1 MTANVKFT
9 ADRLEL
15 EEVLVRQF
23 RALQEMIALTKK
35 ERTYLLSE
43 PDLVIQTVE
52 DKEVLLDA
60 MSLMEDKCRKIV
72 QELSLDLSLHSENTS
87 IRDLL
92 PFLKPEDASRIK
104 NLSEGITSLAS
115 QARELN
121 RANQAIA
128 YTKLEWLKAT
138 QEFLISIFQPDTGYR
153 SPKGGPLNREAAGM
167 GLEIRI

>member
-1 MTANVKFT
+1 MTEHDKFT
-9 ADRLEL
+9 KDRLEL

-23 RALQEMIALTKK
+23 RVLQEMIALTKK
-35 ERTYLLSE
+35 ERNCLLND
-43 PDLVIQTVE
+43 PDLVIQIVE
-52 DKEVLLDA
+52 DKEVLLDS
-60 MSLMEDKCRKIV
+60 MSLMEDKCRKVV
-72 QELSLDLSLHSENTS
+72 QDLSLAVSLHSENTS

-92 PFLKPEDASRIK
+92 PYFKPEDAGRIR

-128 YTKLEWLKAT
+128 FTKLEWLKAT

-153 SPKGGPLNREAAGM
+153 SPKGGNLNRDATGM
-167 GLEIRI
+167 GVEVRI

>member
-1 MTANVKFT
+1 MTANDKFT

-23 RALQEMIALTKK
+23 RALQEMIALTRK

-43 PDLVIQTVE
+43 PDLVIQIVE
-52 DKEVLLDA
+52 DKEVLLDVV
-60 MSLMEDKCRKIV
+60 SLMEDKCRKIV
-72 QELSLDLSLHSENTS
+72 QELSLDLSLRSENTS

-153 SPKGGPLNREAAGM
+153 SPKGGPLSREAAGM

>member
-1 MTANVKFT
+1 MTETDKFT

-23 RALQEMIALTKK
+23 RALQELIALTKK
-35 ERTYLLSE
+35 ERTCLLNE
-43 PDLVIQTVE
+43 PDSVIQLVE
-52 DKEVLLDA
+52 DKEVLLD
-60 MSLMEDKCRKIV
+60 SIGLMEDNCRKII
-72 QELSLDLSLHSENTS
+72 QDLSLSMALHSESTS

-92 PFLKPEDASRIK
+92 PRFKQEDANRIK

-128 YTKLEWLKAT
+128 SSKMEWLKAT
-138 QEFLISIFQPDTGYR
+138 QEFLISIFQPETGYR
-153 SPKGGPLNREAAGM
+153 SPKSGQFNREAAGV
-167 GLEIRI
+167 GIEIRI

>member
-1 MTANVKFT
+1 MTEIDGFT

-15 EEVLVRQF
+15 EELLVRQF

-35 ERTYLLSE
+35 ERTSLLKD
-43 PDLVIQTVE
+43 PDAVLQVVE
-52 DKEVLLDA
+52 DKEVLLDS

-72 QELSLDLSLHSENTS
+72 QKLSLLLSLHSENTS
-87 IRDLL
+87 ISDLL
-92 PFLKPEDASRIK
+92 PYFKPEDASRIK

-121 RANQAIA
+121 RANQALA
-128 YTKLEWLKAT
+128 LTKLEWLKAT

-153 SPKGGPLNREAAGM
+153 SPKGGTMNRDST
-167 GLEIRI
+167 GLGVEIRI

>member
-1 MTANVKFT
+1 
-9 ADRLEL
+9 
-15 EEVLVRQF
+15 
-23 RALQEMIALTKK
+23 MIALTKK
-35 ERTYLLSE
+35 ERSCLLND
-43 PDLVIQTVE
+43 PDQVIQIVE
-52 DKEVLLDA
+52 DKEVLLDS
-60 MSLMEDKCRKIV
+60 MSLMEDKCRKVV
-72 QELSLDLSLHSENTS
+72 QELSLAMALHSENTS

-92 PFLKPEDASRIK
+92 PFFKPEDAGRIR

-153 SPKGGPLNREAAGM
+153 SPKGGNLNREAAGM
-167 GLEIRI
+167 GVEVRI

>member
-1 MTANVKFT
+1 MTANEKFT
-9 ADRLEL
+9 EDRLEL

-43 PDLVIQTVE
+43 PELIIQIVE
-52 DKEVLLDA
+52 DKEVLLDS

-72 QELSLDLSLHSENTS
+72 QELSLDLSLRSENTS

-92 PFLKPEDASRIK
+92 PYLKPEDASRIK

-153 SPKGGPLNREAAGM
+153 SPKGAPLNREAAGM
-167 GLEIRI
+167 GVEIRI

>member
-1 MTANVKFT
+1 MTANDKFT

-72 QELSLDLSLHSENTS
+72 QELSLDLSLRSENTS

-167 GLEIRI
+167 GVEIRI

>member
-1 MTANVKFT
+1 MTENDKFT
-9 ADRLEL
+9 TDRLEL

-35 ERTYLLSE
+35 ERNFLLND
-43 PDLVIQTVE
+43 PDLVIQIVE
-52 DKEVLLDA
+52 DKEVLLDS
-60 MSLMEDKCRKIV
+60 MTLMEDKCRKVV
-72 QELSLDLSLHSENTS
+72 QELSFDFSQHSENTS

-92 PFLKPEDASRIK
+92 PFFKPEDAGRIK

-138 QEFLISIFQPDTGYR
+138 QEFLISIFQPETGYR
-153 SPKGGPLNREAAGM
+153 SPKGGTFNREAT
-167 GLEIRI
+167 GLGVEIRV

>member
-1 MTANVKFT
+1 MTANDKFT

-43 PDLVIQTVE
+43 PDLIIQIVE

-72 QELSLDLSLHSENTS
+72 QELCLDLSLRSENTS

>member
-1 MTANVKFT
+1 MTANEKFT

-35 ERTYLLSE
+35 ERAYLLNE
-43 PDLVIQTVE
+43 PDLVIQIVE
-52 DKEVLLDA
+52 NKEVLLDS

-72 QELSLDLSLHSENTS
+72 QELSLDLSLRSENTS
-87 IRDLL
+87 IQDLL

-128 YTKLEWLKAT
+128 YTKLEWLRAT

-167 GLEIRI
+167 GVEIRI

>member
-1 MTANVKFT
+1 MKENDKFT
-9 ADRLEL
+9 KDRLEL

-23 RALQEMIALTKK
+23 RVLQEMIALTKK
-35 ERTYLLSE
+35 ERSCLLND
-43 PDLVIQTVE
+43 PDQVIQIVE
-52 DKEVLLDA
+52 DKEVLLDS
-60 MSLMEDKCRKIV
+60 MSLMEDKCRKVV
-72 QELSLDLSLHSENTS
+72 QELSLAMALHSENTS

-92 PFLKPEDASRIK
+92 PFFKPEDAGRIR

-153 SPKGGPLNREAAGM
+153 SPKGGNLNREAAGM
-167 GLEIRI
+167 GVEVRI